1 MMLYND
7 SIQYS
12 AQLGVPSKGFGK
24 RQASYQ
30 DPNHQPPV
38 RQPTEGQV
46 CRDLNEGNE
55 GHRDRFWCPEG
66 RIHLCSICG
75 HAAHPQYVHD
85 APKGKDK
92 VVTKARAITNSRRK
106 EEEKARKPKA
116 KIKVNP
122 NSEASQFSL
131 NHRPSVLLEPP
142 NHNSTQP

>member
-92 VVTKARAITNSRRK
+92 SGYKGEGNNKFKEKGGRK
-106 EEEKARKPKA
+106 GEKAKSKDKSKPK
-116 KIKVNP
+116 
-122 NSEASQFSL
+122 
-131 NHRPSVLLEPP
+131 
-142 NHNSTQP
+142 